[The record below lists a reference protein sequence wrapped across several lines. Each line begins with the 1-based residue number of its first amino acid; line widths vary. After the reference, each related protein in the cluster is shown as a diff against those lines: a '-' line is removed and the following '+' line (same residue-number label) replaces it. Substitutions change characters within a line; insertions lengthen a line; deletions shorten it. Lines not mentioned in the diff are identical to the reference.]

1 MSHLLRR
8 RRLIHPPGSLRSRAV
23 LWLDPRYHK
32 DGREYLEDISGSGA
46 VHDAVLGSTSGSDAN
61 DPDFFPWTGMNY
73 LKFPSTAGNNAKI
86 TLAVATTY
94 DYTITYDG
102 GSTDTGTQV
111 SDGSGVLTF
120 AGDDAKFTNL
130 NVRRIAVEP
139 DGGGALLADLNFA
152 LSFST
157 EQVSSAAITLART
170 VSAAK
175 LVEVT
180 RPGFLLH
187 TDDYLEIANHADLNF
202 AANES
207 FSVAVFFR
215 AYGNDADF
223 DRIVGHRG
231 LGGGASPAGWYVS
244 WDATGKI
251 RFAVTDATNAAH
263 VFSSSSMRD
272 GTLKVAVG
280 RRTAGVELSV
290 FDNGQGGTAA
300 SDTTTGSLDSSM
312 VLRIGANA
320 AAAPGSYSD
329 AEFYGLALFRE
340 ALSDADILRLQ
351 QEFGV

>member
-8 RRLIHPPGSLRSRAV
+8 RRLIHPPGSLRSRAF

-46 VHDAVLGSTSGSDAN
+46 VHDAVLGSTGGSDAE

-139 DGGGALLADLNFA
+139 DGGGALVADLNFA
-152 LSFST
+152 LSFAT
-157 EQVSSAAITLART
+157 EQVSAGSITLART
-170 VSAAK
+170 SSAAK

-187 TDDYLEIANHADLNF
+187 TDDYFEIADHADLDF
-202 AANES
+202 RLADS
-207 FSVAVFFR
+207 FTVMILLR
-215 AYGNDADF
+215 L
-223 DRIVGHRG
+223 H
-231 LGGGASPAGWYVS
+231 
-244 WDATGKI
+244 
-251 RFAVTDATNAAH
+251 TDAAAMTFISKKIGQGNVTGWQLVRSATPVP
-263 VFSSSSMRD
+263 VFRTSD
-272 GTLKVAVG
+272 GSNSAVD
-280 RRTAGVELSV
+280 GVSD
-290 FDNGQGGTAA
+290 FDNGNMTLFAGVRRAGVDETEAYVNGLG
-300 SDTTTGSLDSSM
+300 TGSPGSGLLGTMENND
-312 VLRIGANA
+312 VLRIGRDSGA
-320 AAAPGSYSD
+320 GSVYSNM
-329 AEFYGLALFRE
+329 EFYGAALFRE
-340 ALSDADILRLQ
+340 ALSQADIIRLQ
-351 QEFGV
+351 AEFGVPL